1 MSTTEK
7 QAVQNPFR
15 IAYLKQAI
23 EKLSEAERIVD
34 YVRNVPFNELSGSE
48 EEMASLKCMQA
59 LSSSLSKAVQSFN
72 QARMAKLI
80 AEMALAVE
88 QSGVRRHRFFGFKQM
103 PNHDEY
109 WRRWI
114 VLDLQYS
121 AELLGEIG
129 YLRIG
134 GQALHSKEAARILG
148 SVWSSFGFDP
158 YETEPSEVS
167 PTGRMFRRRL
177 CWKLSSG
184 HIVLVQSGGR
194 DV

>member
-1 MSTTEK
+1 MSTTET
-7 QAVQNPFR
+7 QAIQNPFR
-15 IAYLKQAI
+15 VAYLKQAI
-23 EKLSEAERIVD
+23 AKLSEAESIVEN
-34 YVRNVPFNELSGSE
+34 VRGIPLNELSGSE
-48 EEMASLKCMQA
+48 VERVSIPCMQA
-59 LSSSLSKAVQSFN
+59 MALRLGKSMQESN
-72 QARMAKLI
+72 QIRTAKLI
-80 AEMALAVE
+80 AEMSLVVE
-88 QSGVRRHRFFGFKQM
+88 QSNVRRHRFFGFRQM
-103 PNHDEY
+103 PDHDEY

-114 VLDLQYS
+114 VLDLQTS
-121 AELLGEIG
+121 AELLGQIG

-134 GQALHSKEAARILG
+134 GQALHSEEAARILG